1 MTNPTSRARPA
12 GEGGSLREQRLLR
25 QRRFQR
31 LYRRKRVMSIATLAA
46 AFSLFALYIAWL
58 EVHGAN
64 TARGDESPL
73 AEAVARGPAE
83 NAGANGAE
91 LVQRGEY
98 LTRAGNCIACHT
110 SDKGRPFAGGVA
122 MQTPFGTIYTP
133 NITPDPDTGI
143 GRWSDA
149 DFLRAMHEGIGKGD
163 ERLYP
168 AFPYPSYTKVA
179 DRDVLAMRAY
189 LNTIAPVRFTPPA
202 NALNFPFNQRWLM
215 LFWNLFNFDEGRF
228 VPDPKQS
235 AEWNRGAYLVD
246 GLAHCG
252 ECHTPRNFMQGLKS
266 DERFSGAM
274 QAGWHAFN
282 ITPDKISGIGN
293 WSAAEVVA
301 YLATGVAQGR
311 ASAAGPMA
319 QVVEDSTQFLSG
331 EDLRSIAVYLRALP
345 PVRGGIS
352 SEKELARDM
361 HGAPAADV
369 TALRGAA
376 VGDVVG
382 GANGADGGAKDVNG
396 VSHVKRD
403 VSHDGSRNI
412 SRNISGAQLFIAN
425 CASCHRW
432 TGVGVGASAPGA
444 YPSLIH
450 NSVVGAA
457 DTTNLVMVILHGVS
471 RKTQNADILMPSFG
485 DQLTDDQIA
494 ELGDYVTNQF
504 GNPHSSVT
512 AKQVAQLRSRPR

>member
-1 MTNPTSRARPA
+1 
-12 GEGGSLREQRLLR
+12 
-25 QRRFQR
+25 
-31 LYRRKRVMSIATLAA
+31 MSIATLAA

-58 EVHGAN
+58 EVHGGD
-64 TARGDESPL
+64 TRRGDESPL
-73 AEAVARGPAE
+73 AEAVARGPVQAD
-83 NAGANGAE
+83 GANGAE
-91 LVQRGEY
+91 RVKRGEY
-98 LTRAGNCIACHT
+98 LARAGNCIACHT

-122 MQTPFGTIYTP
+122 MPTPFGTIYTP

-149 DFLRAMHEGIGKGD
+149 DFLRAMHEGIGKSG

-168 AFPYPSYTKVA
+168 AFPYPAYTKVM
-179 DRDVLAMRAY
+179 DRDVLAIRAY
-189 LNTIAPVRFTPPA
+189 LNTVAPVRFTPPA

-266 DERFSGAM
+266 DARFSGAV

-282 ITPDKISGIGN
+282 ITPDKIGGIGN

-311 ASAAGPMA
+311 AYAAGPMA

-345 PVRGGIS
+345 PVRGDIS
-352 SEKELARDM
+352 GDISGGGSGGVSGGDPVQARDT
-361 HGAPAADV
+361 HGAPATDV
-369 TALRGAA
+369 TALRGTAIDG
-376 VGDVVG
+376 VDGV
-382 GANGADGGAKDVNG
+382 DGGVKDVNG
-396 VSHVKRD
+396 VNHVKRD
-403 VSHDGSRNI
+403 VNRDI
-412 SRNISGAQLFIAN
+412 SGNVRGAQLYIAN

-444 YPSLIH
+444 YPSLVH

-471 RKTQNADILMPSFG
+471 RKTQNADILMPSFA

-494 ELGDYVTNQF
+494 ELGNYVTKQF
-504 GNPHSSVT
+504 GNPHSSTT
-512 AKQVAQLRSRPR
+512 AKQVAQLRSQSQ

>member
-12 GEGGSLREQRLLR
+12 GEGDSLREQRLLR

-46 AFSLFALYIAWL
+46 AFSLFALYVVWL
-58 EVHGAN
+58 EVHS
-64 TARGDESPL
+64 TTTTRGDESPL
-73 AEAVARGPAE
+73 AAAAARGPDAA
-83 NAGANGAE
+83 AGANGTE
-91 LVQRGEY
+91 LVKRGEY
-98 LTRAGNCIACHT
+98 LARAGDCMACHT
-110 SDKGRPFAGGVA
+110 SDRGRPFAGGVA
-122 MQTPFGTIYTP
+122 MSTPFGTIYTP
-133 NITPDPDTGI
+133 NITPDPGTGI

-149 DFLRAMHEGIGKGD
+149 EFLRAMHEGIGKAG

-179 DRDVLAMRAY
+179 DRDVLAIRAY
-189 LNTIAPVRFTPPA
+189 LNTVAPVRFTPPA
-202 NALNFPFNQRWLM
+202 NTLTFPFNQRWLM

-266 DERFSGAM
+266 DDRFSGAV

-282 ITPDKISGIGN
+282 ITPDKLGGIGN
-293 WSAAEVVA
+293 WSAAEIVA

-311 ASAAGPMA
+311 AYAAGPMA
-319 QVVEDSTQFLSG
+319 QVVEDSTQYLSG

-352 SEKELARDM
+352 SMGGVRDNQAQARDTL
-361 HGAPAADV
+361 GAPAADV
-369 TALRGAA
+369 TALRGDA
-376 VGDVVG
+376 G
-382 GANGADGGAKDVNG
+382 GGVKDVNG
-396 VSHVKRD
+396 VNHV
-403 VSHDGSRNI
+403 N
-412 SRNISGAQLFIAN
+412 GARLFIAN

-432 TGVGVGASAPGA
+432 TGAGVGANARGA
-444 YPSLIH
+444 YPSLMH

-457 DTTNLVMVILHGVS
+457 DPTNLVLVILHGVS

-494 ELGDYVTNQF
+494 ELGDYVTKQF
-504 GNPHSSVT
+504 GNPHASIT
-512 AKQVAQLRSRPR
+512 AKQVARLRSQSGGQARGQSQ